1 MAPSSGNWRHL
12 GKSPIRRRAG
22 APGYEARAAHATFG
36 AMGSPVA
43 DSKTPALIAATMV
56 FVGLALAAIQGLTA
70 GSIAGGV
77 IAALGA
83 VPACYGMW
91 KGIQQETQGTLA
103 ISVGAVLLSLAV
115 GGVLIL
121 LRVVHWMH

>member
-1 MAPSSGNWRHL
+1 MGN
-12 GKSPIRRRAG
+12 
-22 APGYEARAAHATFG
+22 
-36 AMGSPVA
+36 PVP
-43 DSKTPALIAATMV
+43 DSKTPALAALGMVVLGLVIAA
-56 FVGLALAAIQGLTA
+56 LQGLSH

-103 ISVGAVLLSLAV
+103 ISVGAVLLSLGV
-115 GGVLIL
+115 GGLLIV
-121 LRVVHWMH
+121 LRVIHWLR